1 MPSYIDYI
9 NYFWQADDF
18 ESFSSIETRL
28 YFTLLKLANRNR
40 WQGEIVIGDKQ
51 LSAMVGVALNTFKL
65 ARSTLLRR
73 ELIRATI
80 GGKGHRQKT
89 RYQLRYQCR
98 YQEPTPTLT
107 PTPIYKNKTKTNSYY
122 GTEKGFNIS
131 GSDFD

>member
-9 NYFWQADDF
+9 NYFWHADDF
-18 ESFSSIETRL
+18 DSFSAIETRL

-51 LSAMVGVALNTFKL
+51 LSAMVGVALNTFKF

-80 GGKGHRQKT
+80 GGNGHRQKT

-107 PTPIYKNKTKTNSYY
+107 PTPIYKNKTKTNNYY